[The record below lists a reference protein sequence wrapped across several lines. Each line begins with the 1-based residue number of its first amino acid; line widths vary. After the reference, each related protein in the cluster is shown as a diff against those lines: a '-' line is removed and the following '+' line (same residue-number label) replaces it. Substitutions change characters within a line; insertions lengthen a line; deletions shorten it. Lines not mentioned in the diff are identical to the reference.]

1 MKGSTIIMLACF
13 MVAVIIC
20 GLSFHTPAP
29 VRILGSSENVDDV
42 SALNSAACL
51 PYDAYFVRVN
61 SVGNLI
67 ASTELPTK

>member
-1 MKGSTIIMLACF
+1 MKRRTIILLALF
-13 MVAVIIC
+13 MAAVFIC
-20 GLSFHTPAP
+20 GLSFHKPAP

-67 ASTELPTK
+67 ASAELPTK

>member
-1 MKGSTIIMLACF
+1 

-20 GLSFHTPAP
+20 GLSFHKPASA
-29 VRILGSSENVDDV
+29 RILIGSQNPDEA
-42 SALNSAACL
+42 SAPRTSAYQ

-67 ASTELPTK
+67 ASAELPTK